1 MGDAMESEA
10 IQLDEDQA
18 RAAARLADLLDHRHR
33 PLKHHRGIYLHG
45 RPGRGKTMVMD
56 RFFTSVDPKHKR
68 RFHFHTF
75 FTALHAETH
84 AHGSIDKAIDTL
96 LGKARLVCFDEFHVH
111 DIGDAMLI
119 TRMLDALFA
128 RRLTLVVTSNYA
140 PAELLPNPLFHD
152 LFVPTIERIVAELDV
167 VSLDGPLDYRT
178 IAHGHATGFR
188 AGRYIVGPSP
198 AFGRAA
204 ETPGRSVDPVG
215 QPGSQGPRRVGSEPG
230 FGISGPDPVVPV
242 DGRPRRFSRMPD
254 PAGPDDS
261 PPRRFG
267 RPAAS
272 VDGRLGQVGR
282 TPGSAVPSR
291 TGARIEPGAVDAPGR
306 VSAHESRADAA
317 AAHDSPGSLGARVE
331 VAVGS
336 RTVRALAVDATT
348 ITLDFADLCA
358 TPTSAADYVDLA
370 ERFQTWTL
378 CGVPLLRE
386 VPPDWAMR
394 LVNLVDVLY
403 DADRTLTVY
412 AQAPVDELV
421 AGVRAVPDIAR
432 AASRLGELSQSEAVA
447 VS

>member
-1 MGDAMESEA
+1 MEAAA
-10 IQLDEDQA
+10 IQLDADQQ
-18 RAAARLADLLDHRHR
+18 RAASCLADLLDRHHR
-33 PLKHHRGIYLHG
+33 PLKNHRGIYLHG

-56 RFFTSVDPKHKR
+56 RFFASVDPKHKR

-75 FTALHAETH
+75 FTGLHAQTH
-84 AHGSIDKAIDTL
+84 VHGSIDKAIDTL

-178 IAHGHATGFR
+178 IAHGRAAGFR
-188 AGRYIVGPSP
+188 AGRYIVGPAP
-198 AFGRAA
+198 AFGR
-204 ETPGRSVDPVG
+204 TGR
-215 QPGSQGPRRVGSEPG
+215 QE
-230 FGISGPDPVVPV
+230 
-242 DGRPRRFSRMPD
+242 
-254 PAGPDDS
+254 
-261 PPRRFG
+261 
-267 RPAAS
+267 
-272 VDGRLGQVGR
+272 
-282 TPGSAVPSR
+282 SAVS
-291 TGARIEPGAVDAPGR
+291 D
-306 VSAHESRADAA
+306 D
-317 AAHDSPGSLGARVE
+317 DSPGSPGPRVG

-336 RTVRALAVDATT
+336 RTVRALAVDDAT
-348 ITLDFADLCA
+348 ITLDFTDLCA
-358 TPTSAADYVDLA
+358 TPTSAADYIDLA
-370 ERFQTWTL
+370 ERFPTWTL

-412 AQAPVDELV
+412 AQAPVQELV
-421 AGVRAVPDIAR
+421 AGVRDVPDIAR
-432 AASRLGELSQSEAVA
+432 AASRLGELSQTEAVA

>member
-1 MGDAMESEA
+1 METEA

-152 LFVPTIERIVAELDV
+152 RFVPTIERIVAELDV

-188 AGRYIVGPSP
+188 AGCYIVGPAP

-204 ETPGRSVDPVG
+204 ETPGRSFDP
-215 QPGSQGPRRVGSEPG
+215 
-230 FGISGPDPVVPV
+230 I
-242 DGRPRRFSRMPD
+242 GRP
-254 PAGPDDS
+254 
-261 PPRRFG
+261 G
-267 RPAAS
+267 RP
-272 VDGRLGQVGR
+272 GR
-282 TPGSAVPSR
+282 
-291 TGARIEPGAVDAPGR
+291 
-306 VSAHESRADAA
+306 
-317 AAHDSPGSLGARVE
+317 RVE

-348 ITLDFADLCA
+348 ITIDFADLCA

>member
-1 MGDAMESEA
+1 METEA
-10 IQLDEDQA
+10 IRLDEDQQ
-18 RAAARLADLLDHRHR
+18 RAAARLDDLLDRHHR

-56 RFFTSVDPKHKR
+56 RFFASVDPKHKR

-75 FTALHAETH
+75 FTGLHAQTH

-178 IAHGHATGFR
+178 IAHGRVTGFR
-188 AGRYIVGPSP
+188 AGRYIVGPPPDS
-198 AFGRAA
+198 GRI
-204 ETPGRSVDPVG
+204 GR
-215 QPGSQGPRRVGSEPG
+215 QE
-230 FGISGPDPVVPV
+230 
-242 DGRPRRFSRMPD
+242 
-254 PAGPDDS
+254 
-261 PPRRFG
+261 
-267 RPAAS
+267 
-272 VDGRLGQVGR
+272 
-282 TPGSAVPSR
+282 SAVS
-291 TGARIEPGAVDAPGR
+291 D
-306 VSAHESRADAA
+306 D
-317 AAHDSPGSLGARVE
+317 DSPGSPGPRVG

-336 RTVRALAVDATT
+336 RTVRALAVDDAT

-370 ERFQTWTL
+370 ERFHTWIL
-378 CGVPLLRE
+378 RGVPRLQN

-412 AQAPVDELV
+412 AQAPVRELV
-421 AGVRAVPDIAR
+421 AGVRGVPDIAR

-447 VS
+447 VG

>member
-1 MGDAMESEA
+1 METEA
-10 IQLDEDQA
+10 IRLDEDQQ
-18 RAAARLADLLDHRHR
+18 RAAARLDDLLDRRHR

-56 RFFTSVDPKHKR
+56 RFFASVDPKHKR

-75 FTALHAETH
+75 FTSLHAETH
-84 AHGSIDKAIDTL
+84 ARGSIDKAIDTL

-128 RRLTLVVTSNYA
+128 RHLTLVVTSNYA

-152 LFVPTIERIVAELDV
+152 LFVPTIDRIVAELDV

-178 IAHGHATGFR
+178 VAHSRATGFR
-188 AGRYIVGPSP
+188 AGSYIVGP
-198 AFGRAA
+198 A
-204 ETPGRSVDPVG
+204 
-215 QPGSQGPRRVGSEPG
+215 PG
-230 FGISGPDPVVPV
+230 FGSD
-242 DGRPRRFSRMPD
+242 
-254 PAGPDDS
+254 AE
-261 PPRRFG
+261 FG
-267 RPAAS
+267 D
-272 VDGRLGQVGR
+272 V
-282 TPGSAVPSR
+282 TPGFS
-291 TGARIEPGAVDAPGR
+291 PGT
-306 VSAHESRADAA
+306 VSADENPDGGAA
-317 AAHDSPGSLGARVE
+317 VHGSPGIPGPRVE
-331 VAVGS
+331 IAVGG

-370 ERFQTWTL
+370 ERFHTWTL
-378 CGVPLLRE
+378 CGVPRLRD

-412 AQAPVDELV
+412 AQAPVSELV

-432 AASRLGELSQSEAVA
+432 AASRLGELSQTDAVA